1 MYLYKQVYTKLLY
14 FYKKSLPP
22 KTSLIFQ
29 YIMLIQINSKNNIK
43 IMKKKKHL
51 HTNFIKFIIEK
62 YSQELPEEET
72 NVSNRKLED
81 EFDKIINGQE
91 VEKDKFLL
99 TYL

>member
-1 MYLYKQVYTKLLY
+1 
-14 FYKKSLPP
+14 
-22 KTSLIFQ
+22 
-29 YIMLIQINSKNNIK
+29 
-43 IMKKKKHL
+43 MKKKKHI

-91 VEKDKFLL
+91 VEKDEVQGEIEKDEDHENIDNLVKEYQLL
-99 TYL
+99 EKKYKLKNDNRIYNKRKQKTI